1 VVIFLLLRLVP
12 GDAVNAMLGDEGS
25 LSPEV
30 QSTLR
35 RLFGLDQPLYAQYL
49 TWLTA
54 VLRGDLGTSLRSGQP
69 VSEILVS
76 RLPVTVELAVLAV
89 AISALVGI
97 PLGMLAALNRGS
109 VAEFPP
115 RLLGL
120 LGLSIPN
127 FWLATLLILFT
138 SSMLGWLPSLIYV
151 SPITDLPTNLGQML
165 LPTIALATHAMATTV
180 RMTRSSMLEV
190 LTQPYITT
198 ARAKGLRSRIVV
210 SRHGL
215 RNALIPVITA
225 IGIQIGYLLGGTV
238 VIEQIFGLPG
248 VGWTLLHAL
257 TERDYPVVQGA
268 VLMLTIV
275 FVAVNLLVDLS
286 YSALDPRI
294 RAA

>member
-35 RLFGLDQPLYAQYL
+35 RLFGLDQPLYTQYL

-138 SSMLGWLPSLIYV
+138 SSFLGWLPSLIYV
-151 SPITDLPTNLGQML
+151 SPMTDLPTNLGQML

-198 ARAKGLRSRIVV
+198 ARAKGLHSRIVV

-225 IGIQIGYLLGGTV
+225 IGIQVGYLLGGTV